1 MPRGR
6 PGGNPDIK
14 EYGFKTDREHPLSK
28 KITLRVDEPTREAIR
43 AGKLPNWSEIARSA
57 IEQAL
62 KEVHEQEQQL
72 EQAEQDLKSA

>member
-1 MPRGR
+1 MARGR

-28 KITLRVDEPTREAIR
+28 KITLRVDEPTREALK

-57 IEQAL
+57 IEKAL
-62 KEVHEQEQQL
+62 AEVEEKERQDKE
-72 EQAEQDLKSA
+72 DLKSA